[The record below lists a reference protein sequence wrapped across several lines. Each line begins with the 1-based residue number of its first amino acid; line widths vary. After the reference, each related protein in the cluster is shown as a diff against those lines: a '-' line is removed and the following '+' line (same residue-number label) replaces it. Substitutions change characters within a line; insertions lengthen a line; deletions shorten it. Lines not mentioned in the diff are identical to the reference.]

1 MLLASRPHKG
11 RSLRV
16 TLAAILIACALA
28 SCSTTPSAAVPWES
42 ARDAKSDLSLS
53 ITYALDSCQDFDR
66 IEIAYSRSAV
76 TVTLFVVSNHS
87 TCTGLRFVRSVDVPL
102 REALAGREVVDGAR
116 SR

>member
-1 MLLASRPHKG
+1 MQLASRPHKG

-16 TLAAILIACALA
+16 TLAAIFIASAFVA
-28 SCSTTPSAAVPWES
+28 CSTTPSTKVPWES
-42 ARDAKSDLSLS
+42 ARDAKSDRSLT

-102 REALAGREVVDGAR
+102 REPLAGREVVDGGR